1 MPETNIPDSESP
13 LNDLKF
19 EDAVT
24 QLTNLV
30 NKMESEDVGLDS
42 MVESY
47 QEGLSL
53 LKFCQKK
60 SKTPNIILKKNLYKF
75 LIRAI
80 TYCFHNGFPII
91 IENQKTTGLKKVLR

>member
-1 MPETNIPDSESP
+1 MPETNIPDAGSP
-13 LNDLKF
+13 LDDLKF

-24 QLTNLV
+24 QLTSLV

-60 SKTPNIILKKNLYKF
+60 IEDAEYNLK
-75 LIRAI
+75 
-80 TYCFHNGFPII
+80 
-91 IENQKTTGLKKVLR
+91 EESV

>member
-1 MPETNIPDSESP
+1 MPETNIPDSES
-13 LNDLKF
+13 LLKDLKF

-24 QLTNLV
+24 QLTSLV
-30 NKMESEDVGLDS
+30 NKMESEDVDLDS

-60 SKTPNIILKKNLYKF
+60 
-75 LIRAI
+75 
-80 TYCFHNGFPII
+80 
-91 IENQKTTGLKKVLR
+91 IEDA